1 MNCSNLQRFLNMLK
15 FYEMI
20 SEYAQLVEY
29 MYENLILK
37 NRNNMKKKKKK
48 KSANC
53 CENGFEPGKINIHLL
68 MGLR

>member
-37 NRNNMKKKKKK
+37 NRNNMKK
-48 KSANC
+48 
-53 CENGFEPGKINIHLL
+53 INK
-68 MGLR
+68 